1 MTTTSHFTPKIR
13 KGLLHLL
20 VLLIS
25 VQIISFY
32 FPLSQIDGIHLWQ
45 PLAQLLVL
53 ITAFYAH
60 SFLLLPILIEQR
72 NNQKYFSI
80 LGAGL
85 LLLGAMSLWIE
96 ALHSV
101 AITQF
106 ADGTKPGVVDFLFQK
121 NLILHTLLAFLFLLL
136 FYIPLSGISF
146 LYYMFMINR
155 KERKALLS
163 SKNMELYINLLI
175 LAPLFLIFLLN
186 TETLN
191 GRMELFL
198 ELLLFTSFFYLC
210 AFYISPQILTNKNRG
225 KSLVLL
231 MSSFLLIIAGTAII
245 YGKNFLLLN
254 LGDLGIL
261 LFLTLLLSLTYGY
274 VRFKVK
280 RDEQIF
286 HLKLGAKETE
296 LKLLKSQVNPHFLF
310 NNLNTLYSL
319 ALEENAPKTAEST
332 AKMANLIRYMQNEIN
347 KDFIPLENEIQYLKD
362 FIAIQKVRCE
372 VPPHIETNFINISN
386 QKISPGILI
395 PFVENAF
402 KHGID
407 PSGPSTLYVSVICKY
422 DSIFFKCV
430 NSYND
435 KLEAFYKEQGFG
447 IGIKNTRDRLK
458 LVYSKNHKLEI
469 IKTEKV
475 FTVELEITTQ

>member
-1 MTTTSHFTPKIR
+1 MKTTSHFTPRIR

-25 VQIISFY
+25 IQIISEY
-32 FPLSQIDGIHLWQ
+32 FPLSQIDGIDLWQ
-45 PLAQLLVL
+45 PFAQLLL
-53 ITAFYAH
+53 IITVFYAH
-60 SFLLLPILIEQR
+60 SFFLLPVLIEQK
-72 NNQKYFSI
+72 NKKKYFLI

-85 LLLGAMSLWIE
+85 LSLGLMSLWIE

-101 AITQF
+101 AITHF
-106 ADGTKPGVVDFLFQK
+106 EDGTKPDVVDFLFQR
-121 NLILHTLLAFLFLLL
+121 NWILHIFLAFLFLLI
-136 FYIPLSGISF
+136 FFIPLSGISF
-146 LYYMFMINR
+146 LYYMLMINQ

-175 LAPLFLIFLLN
+175 IAPLFLIFLLN
-186 TETLN
+186 TESLN
-191 GRMELFL
+191 GQMELFL

-210 AFYISPQILTNKNRG
+210 AFYISPQILTYKNPG

-231 MSSFLLIIAGTAII
+231 ISSFLLIIAGTAII

-254 LGDLGIL
+254 LGDLGIM

-296 LKLLKSQVNPHFLF
+296 LNLLKSQVNPHFLF

-362 FIAIQKVRCE
+362 FMAIQKLRCE
-372 VPPHIETNFINISN
+372 VPPDIETNFINISN
-386 QKISPGILI
+386 QKISPGLLI

-407 PSGPSTLYVSVICKY
+407 PSGSSTLYVSVICKY

-435 KLEAFYKEQGFG
+435 KFDAFYKEQGFG
-447 IGIKNTRDRLK
+447 IGIKNTRERLK
-458 LVYSKNHKLEI
+458 LVYPKNHKLEI
-469 IKTEKV
+469 LKTEKD
-475 FTVELEITTQ
+475 FTVELEITAK